1 MIELRVCAGAE
12 ARVLDQVKLMALR
25 FPGEHVLKIVVEAP
39 KRSLREPMAVSGTL
53 TLGPE
58 WRFDGSGPCLAALR
72 EFGDAELTDALG

>member
-25 FPGEHVLKIVVEAP
+25 FPGEHVLKLVVEAP
-39 KRSLREPMAVSGTL
+39 KRSRREWPVATRTL

-58 WRFDGSGPCLAALR
+58 WRFDGSPACMAGLG
-72 EFGDAELTDALG
+72 EFGDVELTDALG